1 VRLLQGPPSPDRQ
14 GGLIVFGSAEESS
27 FRAFCFMRIAVDVMG
42 SDHGAVTII
51 DGVRLA
57 LQSQPSITQLFVVG
71 QEGEIN
77 AAMTRTGCRDSR
89 ITIVPATEVLS
100 MEDKPVEGLRRKKDC
115 SILRAVDLV
124 KEGRADALISPGNT
138 GGIVAASTIR
148 LRQLPGVDRP
158 CIATIIPAPKND
170 FVLLDAGASTEC
182 RPLHLLHFAVMGNIY
197 SREIL
202 GYKNPRVGIL
212 SNGTEAHK
220 GTELTQETYKLCKK
234 TNLNFVGNVEGHDLF
249 HNRVDVVVCDG
260 FIGNIVLKTLE
271 SFAKNMAAWFKD
283 EIHKNPKR
291 MLGGLLL
298 KNAVRTIKQRT
309 DPDTRGGAPLLGLN
323 GTVFKAHGSASER
336 AIMNAI
342 GECVKALQHRL
353 NEMIQSEIALANQ
366 RVAPAQPEP
375 EAVAHT

>member
-1 VRLLQGPPSPDRQ
+1 
-14 GGLIVFGSAEESS
+14 
-27 FRAFCFMRIAVDVMG
+27 MRIVVDCMG

-51 DGVRLA
+51 GGVCQA
-57 LQSQPSITQLFVVG
+57 LQSQPSITQLFLVG
-71 QEGEIN
+71 QKEEIE
-77 AAMTRTGCRDSR
+77 AAQAKTGCRDPR
-89 ITIVPATEVLS
+89 ITVVPASEVLS
-100 MEDKPVEGLRRKKDC
+100 MEDKPVEALRRKKDC

-124 KEGRADALISPGNT
+124 KEGKADALVSPGNT

-170 FVLLDAGASTEC
+170 FVLLDAGASVEC
-182 RPLHLLHFAVMGNIY
+182 KPLHLLHFAIMGSIY

-212 SNGTEAHK
+212 CNGTEPNK
-220 GTELTQETYKLCKK
+220 GTELTQGAYKLCKSV
-234 TNLNFVGNVEGHDLF
+234 NLNFVGNVEGHDLF
-249 HNRVDVVVCDG
+249 HNKVDVVVCDG

-271 SFAKNMAAWFKD
+271 SFAKGMGAWLKD
-283 EIHKNPKR
+283 EVTKNPKR

-298 KNAVRTIKQRT
+298 KNAVKTIKRRT

-323 GTVFKAHGSASER
+323 GTVFKAHGSARER

-342 GECVKALQHRL
+342 KECVNALQHRL
-353 NEMIQSEIALANQ
+353 NEMIQTEIAIANQ
-366 RVAPAQPEP
+366 RIAPPAPEP
-375 EAVAHT
+375 VAVVHS